1 MNLSNTAV
9 PLEYGLFREQ
19 VLAGEI
25 PVCEEISLEMN
36 RTDFLIA
43 HPDYYYNPEVLDGF
57 IQFCQEEMTTAE
69 GEDLILTPAFRLWAE
84 SVLSWFVYV
93 DKRVY
98 NPSTKRYEIVTVL
111 QR

>member
-25 PVCEEISLEMN
+25 PVCEWISLEMN

-43 HPDYYYNPEVLDGF
+43 HPD
-57 IQFCQEEMTTAE
+57 
-69 GEDLILTPAFRLWAE
+69 
-84 SVLSWFVYV
+84 
-93 DKRVY
+93 
-98 NPSTKRYEIVTVL
+98 
-111 QR
+111 